1 MFNDSSLSSSNA
13 LDCNE
18 TRVEPQ
24 GQSRDR
30 LTDALARKYLVRVI
44 AHAKRL
50 ARRLPAHISLND
62 LISAG
67 MLGVVEGFLR
77 YDPSRAET
85 LDAFLD
91 HRIRGALLD
100 ELRRNDPLTRA
111 QRGFARQLGRASR
124 EAAAKGESSETSL
137 AGILGLSLSD
147 LREKVSQVS
156 TATALQATG
165 HNQGAEDA
173 PDHGLAPD
181 AALDVRQRQ
190 AQLAQAAATLPERER
205 EIVTLY
211 YEEGQSLREIGV
223 RLGVSES
230 RVSQLHSRAIQ
241 RMRATLAA

>member
-1 MFNDSSLSSSNA
+1 MFNDPSLSSSNA
-13 LDCNE
+13 LDCTE

-30 LTDALARKYLVRVI
+30 LTDALARNYLVRVI

-67 MLGVVEGFLR
+67 MLGLVEGYLR

-111 QRGFARQLGRASR
+111 QRGFADSMGYHP
-124 EAAAKGESSETSL
+124 T
-137 AGILGLSLSD
+137 I
-147 LREKVSQVS
+147 
-156 TATALQATG
+156 T
-165 HNQGAEDA
+165 N
-173 PDHGLAPD
+173 
-181 AALDVRQRQ
+181 AALEGEVATRLALPDGAKLMPAPYPQLSAVRDDMNDWWR
-190 AQLAQAAATLPERER
+190 
-205 EIVTLY
+205 
-211 YEEGQSLREIGV
+211 
-223 RLGVSES
+223 RLLD
-230 RVSQLHSRAIQ
+230 RR
-241 RMRATLAA
+241 

>member
-1 MFNDSSLSSSNA
+1 MFNDSSLASPTTPGCTES
-13 LDCNE
+13 
-18 TRVEPQ
+18 RVDAQ

-50 ARRLPAHISLND
+50 ARRLPSHVSLSD

-67 MLGVVEGFLR
+67 MLGVVEGYLR

-111 QRGFARQLGRASR
+111 QRGLARQLRRAPR
-124 EAAAKGESSETSL
+124 EASEDSL
-137 AGILGLSLSD
+137 AVALGLSVSA
-147 LREKVSQVS
+147 LREKVSQIA
-156 TATALQATG
+156 TATAIQATG
-165 HNQGAEDA
+165 DGHSADDA

-181 AALDVRQRQ
+181 AALEARQRHTQ
-190 AQLAQAAATLPERER
+190 ITQAAANLPERER
-205 EIVTLY
+205 ELLTLHY
-211 YEEGQSLREIGV
+211 DEGQSLREIGA

-230 RVSQLHSRAIQ
+230 RASQLHSRAIQ
-241 RMRATLAA
+241 RMRAALAA

>member
-1 MFNDSSLSSSNA
+1 MFNDPSTASPTVLESTESPGA
-13 LDCNE
+13 
-18 TRVEPQ
+18 PQ

-50 ARRLPAHISLND
+50 ARRLPAHVSLGD

-111 QRGFARQLGRASR
+111 QRGLARQIRQAPR
-124 EAAAKGESSETSL
+124 EASEESL
-137 AGILGLSLSD
+137 AVAVGLSVSA
-147 LREKVSQVS
+147 LREKVSQIA
-156 TATALQATG
+156 TATAIQATG
-165 HNQGAEDA
+165 DGHGADDA

-181 AALDVRQRQ
+181 AALEARQRH
-190 AQLAQAAATLPERER
+190 AQLVRAAADLPERER
-205 EIVTLY
+205 VLLTLH
-211 YEEGQSLREIGV
+211 YEEGQSLREIGA

-230 RVSQLHSRAIQ
+230 RASQLHSRAIQ
-241 RMRATLAA
+241 RMRASLAA